1 MSLAGT
7 FASDARRGARSL
19 LRAPGLLAT
28 TVLVL
33 GLGIGTS
40 AALFSVVDAV
50 LLRPLPFAEPDRR
63 VMVWSRWV
71 GFDKTWVGEA
81 ELLDYRRHVRSFA
94 QVAAWASGQANLTGD
109 GEPVRVGVA
118 QVTPNLLS
126 TLGSA
131 TLIGRSFTEE
141 EATPPEG
148 VPVAIL
154 AHGLWQR
161 RYGGDPGVLGRK
173 ILVDGA
179 PREVVGITA
188 PGFQLPTDYGEGA
201 AEPAELWVPLVVN
214 ATEPE
219 RDSHGWYAAA
229 ELRPGATVAQA
240 NAELLSLAE
249 GWERDGLYPVPMR
262 FRPFALSVKDEI
274 TGPVRPALLLLSAAT
289 ALLLLITCSNV
300 AGLLLARA
308 EARQREMA
316 VRASLGAGAFR
327 LVGQLLAESMALA
340 LPGLLLGLGLAAG
353 GVRVLAATGLLAVP
367 RAADVQLDGRVVAF
381 ALAACLLTTVL
392 FTLAPA
398 LRLFD
403 RGLASA
409 VREGAAA
416 TAGRSQNRLRAGL
429 VVVEIALSVVLLL
442 GAGLLL
448 RSLHA
453 LTRIELGFRP
463 EGVLTMRLS
472 LPQVGYEEPEQ
483 VTKLYE
489 WLLERVRALPGVTHA
504 GVIRSLPLA
513 AQIGDWGLMIEGYVP
528 PPGTHAKGDWQV
540 ASDGALE
547 ALGERLVRGRL
558 FTRADGADGEQ
569 VALVNE
575 TMART
580 YWPGEEAI
588 GKRFRQG
595 SRTDRPWATVVGV
608 VGDVRHNGLRAPIKE
623 KFYRPHTQFH
633 RSTDF
638 APRGMTLVVRGV
650 GDPRALAAPIRE
662 AVRQIDP
669 ALPLAAVRPM
679 TEVVGDALTTARLAG
694 TLVGVFAILAL
705 VLATVGLFG
714 VLAWV
719 VGRRTRE
726 IGVRLALGA
735 DPPAVRTLVRGYG
748 LRLAVVG
755 LLVGFALAAAS
766 TRLLGGLLV
775 GVEAHDPFTAVAA
788 AAILLL
794 AAFLAADL
802 PARRASRVDPARA
815 LRAV

>member
-1 MSLAGT
+1 MSFPAT
-7 FASDARRGARSL
+7 FASDARLGARSL
-19 LRAPGLLAT
+19 LRVPGFFGT
-28 TVLVL
+28 TVVVL

-50 LLRPLPFAEPDRR
+50 LLRPLPFAEPARR

-71 GFDKTWVGEA
+71 GFEKTWVGEA
-81 ELLDYRRHVRSFA
+81 ELLDYRRHIRSFA
-94 QVAAWASGQANLTGD
+94 RVAAWASDQANLTGD

-118 QVTPNLLS
+118 EVTPNLLS
-126 TLGSA
+126 TLGASP
-131 TLIGRSFTEE
+131 LLGRSFSEE
-141 EATPPEG
+141 EATPPAG
-148 VPVAIL
+148 VPVVIL
-154 AHGLWQR
+154 SHGLWQR
-161 RYGGDPGVLGRK
+161 RFGGDPGVLGRK
-173 ILVDGA
+173 ILVDGV
-179 PREVVGITA
+179 PREVVGIA
-188 PGFQLPTDYGEGA
+188 PAGFQLPTDYGEGA
-201 AEPAELWVPLVVN
+201 VEPAELWVPLVVN
-214 ATEPE
+214 NTEPE
-219 RDSHGWYAAA
+219 RDRHGWYAAA
-229 ELRPGATVAQA
+229 ELRTGATVAQT

-249 GWERDGLYPVPMR
+249 SWERDGLYPLPMR

-274 TGPVRPALLLLSAAT
+274 TGPVRPALLLLSGAT

-327 LVGQLLAESMALA
+327 LVGQLLAESAVLA
-340 LPGLLLGLGLAAG
+340 VPGLLLGLGLAAG
-353 GVRVLAATGLLAVP
+353 GLRVLAATGLLAVP
-367 RAADVQLDGRVVAF
+367 RAADVQLDGRVVAV
-381 ALAACLLTTVL
+381 ALLACLLTTVL

-398 LRLFD
+398 LQLFD
-403 RGLASA
+403 RRLASA
-409 VREGAAA
+409 VGEGVAA
-416 TAGRSQNRLRAGL
+416 TAGRVQNRLRAGL
-429 VVVEIALSVVLLL
+429 VVAEIALSVVLLL

-448 RSLHA
+448 RSLHT
-453 LTRIELGFRP
+453 LHRVELGFRP
-463 EGVLTMRLS
+463 EGVLTIRLS

-483 VTKLYE
+483 VTQLYAG
-489 WLLERVRALPGVTHA
+489 LLERVRALPGVTHA

-558 FTRADGADGEQ
+558 FTGADRADGEQ

-580 YWPGEEAI
+580 YWPGEEPI
-588 GKRFRQG
+588 GKRLRQG

-608 VGDVRHNGLRAPIKE
+608 VGDVRHNGLRAPVKE

-633 RSTDF
+633 RSTGF
-638 APRGMTLVVRGV
+638 APRSMTLVVRGA
-650 GDPRALAAPIRE
+650 GDPRALAAPVRE

-669 ALPLAAVRPM
+669 ALPFAGVRRM

-694 TLVGVFAILAL
+694 TLVGAFAVLAL
-705 VLATVGLFG
+705 LLATVGLFG

-748 LRLAVVG
+748 LRLAVLG
-755 LLVGFALAAAS
+755 LFVGFVLAAAS

-775 GVEAHDPFTAVAA
+775 GVEAHDPFTAAA
-788 AAILLL
+788 AATILLL

-815 LRAV
+815 LRAL